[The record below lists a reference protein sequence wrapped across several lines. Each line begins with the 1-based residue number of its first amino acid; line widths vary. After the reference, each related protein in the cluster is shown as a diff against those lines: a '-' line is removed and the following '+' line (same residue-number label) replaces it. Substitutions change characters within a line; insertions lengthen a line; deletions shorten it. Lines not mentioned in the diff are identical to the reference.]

1 MTTPAMSGMTGA
13 SADAIELLTRQHREV
28 DQIWS
33 QLQAS
38 HAHGS
43 QVQHHEARSIVKLLS
58 QHDAIE
64 TQLLY
69 PELRERAG
77 APGKEIAEQS
87 LTEHQKVRDLLKDVD
102 GADISDEEVFATMA
116 ECIAVVRRHVEE
128 EESEVF
134 PLLREHVDQPRL
146 QELGE
151 EMTAM
156 LDMAPTHPHPM
167 TPDSKVGATI
177 AGAAAGLADK
187 VRDAIRG
194 DRDHRRGGPLA
205 R

>member
-1 MTTPAMSGMTGA
+1 MTTPGMSGMTGA

-43 QVQHHEARSIVKLLS
+43 AVQQDEARSIVKLLS
-58 QHDAIE
+58 QHDALE

-69 PELRERAG
+69 PELRESAG
-77 APGKEIAEQS
+77 EKGRERSQHS
-87 LTEHQKVRDLLKDVD
+87 LDEHKKVRELLKQVD
-102 GADISDEEVFATMA
+102 GADISDEQAFATMS
-116 ECIAVVRRHVEE
+116 ECISAVQHHVEE
-128 EESEVF
+128 EESEIF
-134 PLLREHVDQPRL
+134 PLLRNHCDERRL
-146 QELGE
+146 MDLGRKME
-151 EMTAM
+151 AM

-177 AGAAAGLADK
+177 AGAATGLMDK
-187 VRDAIRG
+187 ARDLLKS
-194 DRDHRRGGPLA
+194 HR
-205 R
+205 